1 MLGRVLNSF
10 ATRFHDETLITGS
23 THRLE
28 APRKLLFAFPN
39 VLSAAC
45 RRAPLTR
52 LLVLA
57 RARCPCSNRLPAS
70 CLHGRHTGVARQL
83 LSPLLLLLLLLRL
96 CWYLRLGHPMCHHH
110 LCQHAGC
117 HE

>member
-1 MLGRVLNSF
+1 
-10 ATRFHDETLITGS
+10 
-23 THRLE
+23 
-28 APRKLLFAFPN
+28 
-39 VLSAAC
+39 
-45 RRAPLTR
+45 
-52 LLVLA
+52 
-57 RARCPCSNRLPAS
+57 
-70 CLHGRHTGVARQL
+70 VARQL